1 MHKREITKICILTT
15 TYYVL
20 VGWHRITMCGLT
32 WIVRLSRWLLWQLQ
46 PTHSAGLSSLLAT
59 KPPGFQCIR
68 RAFKNIVAHLKT
80 SLLLSNYNVKY
91 SDGMLGLT
99 QLCIHWKDA

>member
-32 WIVRLSRWLLWQLQ
+32 WIVR
-46 PTHSAGLSSLLAT
+46 
-59 KPPGFQCIR
+59 
-68 RAFKNIVAHLKT
+68 
-80 SLLLSNYNVKY
+80 
-91 SDGMLGLT
+91 
-99 QLCIHWKDA
+99 